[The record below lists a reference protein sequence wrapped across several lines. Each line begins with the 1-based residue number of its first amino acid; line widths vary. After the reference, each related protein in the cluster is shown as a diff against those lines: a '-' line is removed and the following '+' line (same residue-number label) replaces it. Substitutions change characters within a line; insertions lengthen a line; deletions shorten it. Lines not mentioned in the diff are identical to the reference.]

1 MERPNDKD
9 DKRRG
14 DAERRFCEI
23 GVVDPFD
30 TFQLVHPSTLF
41 PTRLRVFILNWHA
54 GFPVSPCLS
63 LSVIRV
69 NNIPFTLRRFS
80 ARLTFCLLKI
90 GFPINVRR
98 IHCRSQVIKYLMIL
112 KLLLSSRYT
121 CFIVRLF

>member
-1 MERPNDKD
+1 MERPSDKD

-30 TFQLVHPSTLF
+30 TFQLASLHPFSYSIACLYTQLA
-41 PTRLRVFILNWHA
+41 RGL
-54 GFPVSPCLS
+54 PCLS
-63 LSVIRV
+63 LSPPVCHSSKQYS
-69 NNIPFTLRRFS
+69 FHS
-80 ARLTFCLLKI
+80 SRLTFCLLKI
-90 GFPINVRR
+90 GFLINVRQ

-112 KLLLSSRYT
+112 KLLLSSRHT